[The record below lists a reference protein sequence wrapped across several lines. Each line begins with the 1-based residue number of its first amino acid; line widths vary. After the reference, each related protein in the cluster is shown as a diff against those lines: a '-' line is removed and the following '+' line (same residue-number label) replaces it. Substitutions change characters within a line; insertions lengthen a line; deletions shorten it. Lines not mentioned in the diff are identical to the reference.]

1 MPGSSILANPFEDK
15 DIIIKFGVK
24 YERSERFKRWMLEQL
39 EGYQCHRILEAACG
53 TGGDSLLLLEKGF
66 HVTSSDD
73 SQQMVNYARQV
84 KKEKQIENWEILKA
98 NWLSLRD
105 DLHGLGTFDAV
116 LCVSSSIICL
126 IDETPEL
133 ALYRQS
139 FENFK
144 SMLKPGG
151 ILLID
156 HRNMDAV
163 IDQGTPV
170 NKLVYYKHNTI
181 ANMESQLLTY
191 EGNPFAANISYDMIQ
206 EHSDRQDSL
215 LSKGIVERVTIPLQA
230 IRTQKF
236 TSLLKEIFGEDC
248 EYNTFADF
256 KSCGE
261 VDLPA
266 YYQYVFRKST

>member
-1 MPGSSILANPFEDK
+1 
-15 DIIIKFGVK
+15 
-24 YERSERFKRWMLEQL
+24 MLHGL
-39 EGYQCHRILEAACG
+39 ELN
-53 TGGDSLLLLEKGF
+53 GDSLLLLEKGF

-84 KKEKQIENWEILKA
+84 KQEKQIENWEILPA

-126 IDETPEL
+126 IDKTPEL

-139 FENFK
+139 FKNFK

-163 IDQGTPV
+163 IDQGAPV
-170 NKLVYYKHNTI
+170 NKNVYYKHDTI
-181 ANMESQLLTY
+181 ANMESQLVTNG
-191 EGNPFAANISYDMIQ
+191 GNPFAANISYDMIQ

-215 LSKGIVERVTIPLQA
+215 PSKGIVERVTIPLQA
-230 IRTQKF
+230 IRTHKF
-236 TSLLKEIFGEDC
+236 LSLLKEIFGEDC
-248 EYNTFADF
+248 EYDTFADF
-256 KSCGE
+256 KSCEE
-261 VDLPA
+261 VDSPA
-266 YYQYVFRKST
+266 YYQYVFRKTT